1 MTTVEEITSFSDMT
15 RLKEKWDSL
24 LACSESCSPF
34 QTWEWLAAWWDYY
47 GDGGRLLTL
56 LARDKRGEL
65 VGIAPLM
72 LSRARILPL
81 RKVNFIGNP
90 HSDYLD
96 FIFLPGKEKEVC
108 QAFFGYLENCSNRW
122 DVLDLEEIP
131 AYSPTADMLL
141 GLAQQKGFACK
152 REVESICPYISLPQ
166 SWETYLSVLG
176 KHKKREMK
184 AYACFLKDIPS
195 AEFGV
200 VRNDASLEA
209 EMNTLMDLH
218 QKRWASKGL
227 PGSFVN
233 RKEREFHQTVARR
246 FLNQGWLK
254 LFYLKVDGRTVASC
268 YCFGIG
274 KRWYYYLGGFDP
286 AWGTQNVGN
295 WAQRK
300 VNTMLLA
307 YVIQS
312 AIGNGLE
319 EVDLLRGD
327 ETYKQAWG
335 SKLRGNSRVRVI
347 RNSRLIKLKATLSD
361 INRSN
366 WPAYVKSVPRKA
378 VRAKCVKLVVFNK
391 ALTDLEECVSSAQ
404 LETRLARR
412 EDTEALIPVFQ
423 RGKEQE
429 ISNRFKNGHL
439 CFVAEQGGK
448 IIHYTWVCFGGYY
461 TEEIESQLSFG
472 PDVPYIF
479 DVFTLPQQR
488 GKGIAGQVIEKA
500 CVYLR
505 DQGYREVCTSV
516 VAENAA
522 SLSVVRKVGF
532 REVKVITLREA
543 FRIKLYSQRDIEEN
557 KVRICKEEWEW
568 RKS

>member
-1 MTTVEEITSFSDMT
+1 MTTVEEMTSLSDT
-15 RLKEKWDSL
+15 TWLKEEWDNL

-34 QTWEWLAAWWDYY
+34 QTWEWLATWWDYY
-47 GDGGRLLTL
+47 GDEEKLLIL
-56 LARDKRGEL
+56 LARGKGGEL

-72 LSRARILPL
+72 LSRAGLPLL
-81 RKVNFIGNP
+81 RKVEFIGTGL
-90 HSDYLD
+90 SDYLD
-96 FIFLPGKEKEVC
+96 FISLSGKKKEVC
-108 QAFFGYLENCSNRW
+108 KAFFDYLESCSNQW
-122 DVLDLEEIP
+122 DVLDFKEIP
-131 AYSPTADMLL
+131 EYSPTADMLL
-141 GLAQQKGFACK
+141 GLAQQKGFTCK
-152 REVESICPYISLPQ
+152 RDVRDICPYISLPQ
-166 SWETYLSVLG
+166 SWEAYVDVLS
-176 KHKKREMK
+176 KNKKREIK
-184 AYACFLKDIPS
+184 GYNRFLEDIPG

-200 VRNDASLEA
+200 VESLGSLET
-209 EMNTLMDLH
+209 EMDNFIDLH
-218 QKRWASKGL
+218 QKRSASKGL

-286 AWGTQNVGN
+286 AWGAQNVGN

-335 SKLRGNSRVRVI
+335 GRLRGNSRVRVI
-347 RNSRLIKLKATLSD
+347 RNSRLIKLKVTLSD

-366 WPAYVKSVPRKA
+366 WPTYVKSVPRKVA
-378 VRAKCVKLVVFNK
+378 GAKCVKLVVFNK

-412 EDTEALIPVFQ
+412 EDIEALIPVFQ

-429 ISNRFKNGHL
+429 ISNRFENGHL

-505 DQGYREVCTSV
+505 DQGYREVFTSV

-522 SLSVVRKVGF
+522 SLSIVRKVGF

-543 FRIKLYSQRDIEEN
+543 FGIKLHSQRDIEEN
-557 KVRICKEEWEW
+557 KMTICKEEWGW